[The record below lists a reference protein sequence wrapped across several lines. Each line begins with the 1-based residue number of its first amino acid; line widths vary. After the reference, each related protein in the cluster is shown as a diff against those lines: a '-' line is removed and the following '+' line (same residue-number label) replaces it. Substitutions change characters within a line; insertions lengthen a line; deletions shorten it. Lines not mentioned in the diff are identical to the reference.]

1 MPRAVVSLLILSG
14 MVSGC
19 RGPASPSTVTATCA
33 PSAATA
39 RAAMP
44 FFGTPFV
51 GDFPT
56 GNSSSRETLNDSQ
69 AVAQTGYGEDSIR

>member
-1 MPRAVVSLLILSG
+1 
-14 MVSGC
+14 
-19 RGPASPSTVTATCA
+19 
-33 PSAATA
+33 
-39 RAAMP
+39 MP